1 MPHIIFKIRNYAV
14 NIFLNNIQVVEIK
27 NKLFNFRY
35 YKIYDFAWEING
47 HKYLVITDIFNYF
60 F

>member
-35 YKIYDFAWEING
+35 YKVCDFA
-47 HKYLVITDIFNYF
+47 
-60 F
+60 